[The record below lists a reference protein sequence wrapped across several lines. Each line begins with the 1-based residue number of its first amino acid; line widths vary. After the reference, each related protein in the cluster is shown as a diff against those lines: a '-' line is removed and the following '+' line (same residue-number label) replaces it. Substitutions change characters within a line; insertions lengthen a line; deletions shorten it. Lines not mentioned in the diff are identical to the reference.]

1 MKKVLALVLAVVMV
15 CTMAMAVK
23 VDGVI
28 PDSDPSAKVNDAFN
42 KVAPG
47 YSIYFTRSELN
58 LDGAKAYYDDDGNFV
73 PAKNNVTVT
82 FEKGAELIAS
92 QGWVKFGGDYVYAL
106 TTKES
111 ETAAIDNVADI
122 IIKAIKVTVYGV
134 TAPALD
140 AKYIGTSV
148 IDGKTTGYSAATK
161 WVETGANVEGSMKNY
176 FSLADL
182 KANSSAYAYMCF
194 DYGFTAD
201 TIKVMKKNDEST
213 YNTANRIVT
222 VEKSDAIGGKY
233 YSTVAWSLQDN
244 DGLSMG
250 GFRTLKAGEKLFFYQ
265 VEMPAAGTPA
275 RKALDKNLVT
285 NEANIVG
292 TLVGVVPN
300 AALELVAEKAPEGAK
315 MYMVNADGTVKDL
328 GAKFN
333 SNGILTANAKVTG
346 PVIVTDKALTAT
358 GTTPGSTTNPGTGAN
373 DVVGVAAALAVVALV
388 SGAAISLKK

>member
-1 MKKVLALVLAVVMV
+1 MKKVLALVLAVIMV

-23 VDGVI
+23 VDGVR
-28 PDSDPSAKVNDAFN
+28 PDADPSAKVNDAFN
-42 KVAPG
+42 SVTPG

-58 LDGAKAYYDDDGNFV
+58 LDGNKAYYDDDNNFV

-111 ETAAIDNVADI
+111 ETAALDNVADI
-122 IIKAIKVTVYGV
+122 IIKAIKVNVYGV

-140 AKYIGTSV
+140 AKYVGTSV

-161 WVETGANVEGSMKNY
+161 WVETAANAEAFMKNY

-182 KANSSAYAYMCF
+182 KNNSSAYAYMCF

-201 TIKVMKKNDEST
+201 TIKVQGKDDESS

-222 VEKSDAIGGKY
+222 VEKSDAVNGKY
-233 YSTVAWSLQDN
+233 YSTVEWSLKDN
-244 DGLSMG
+244 DGLVMG
-250 GFRTLKAGEKLFFYQ
+250 AFRTLKAGEKLFFY
-265 VEMPAAGTPA
+265 ETAMPAAGTA
-275 RKALDKNLVT
+275 AKKALDKNLVT
-285 NEANIVG
+285 NEANILG
-292 TLVGVVPN
+292 TLEGVVPN
-300 AALELVAEKAPEGAK
+300 AALELVVEKAPEGAK
-315 MYMVNADGTVKDL
+315 MYVVNDDGTVKDL

-333 SNGILTANAKVTG
+333 SNGILVANAKVTG
-346 PVIVTDKALTAT
+346 PVIVTDKALTGTAAST
-358 GTTPGSTTNPGTGAN
+358 GTTTNPGTGAN